1 MEQSFMELKE
11 EEYSGLIDRVR
22 KIDSKAA
29 DYMQSEARALLRF
42 SPGVSLLNCFAW
54 SDTPQGRPYWKALDA
69 TVEKL

>member
-29 DYMQSEARALLRF
+29 DYMENGARALQGF
-42 SPGVSLLNCFAW
+42 SPGVLLLSCFAW
-54 SDTPQGRPYWKALDA
+54 SDTPQGHPYWKALDIA
-69 TVEKL
+69 VEKL